1 MLKQYGHIIRINWV
15 KRCMAYEAEG
25 VKPTGRP
32 KNLKETHSVE
42 FKTYEYECISECTGS
57 RIRCRKGDNGNES
70 SDSK

>member
-1 MLKQYGHIIRINWV
+1 
-15 KRCMAYEAEG
+15 MAYEAEG

-42 FKTYEYECISECTGS
+42 FKTYEYQCISECTGS